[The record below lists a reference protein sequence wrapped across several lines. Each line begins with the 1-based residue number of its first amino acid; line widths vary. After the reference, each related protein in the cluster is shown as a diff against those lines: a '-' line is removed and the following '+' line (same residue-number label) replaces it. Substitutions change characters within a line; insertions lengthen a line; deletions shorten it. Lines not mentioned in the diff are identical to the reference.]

1 MIYYF
6 HKIKVTIQQ
15 NMPVGKVNLANI
27 CQACYNSVMD
37 HQEFIDSIVENFIGG
52 ICAFEV
58 DADTHQIRPVYLNN
72 GVYRLLGGRKDAI
85 DQLFSNLRLSIIPDD
100 LPIFNQGLN
109 DILADDGSSTFE
121 FRIVNVDG
129 GLLWLRITGN
139 LYSRSGNTNIIS
151 TVITDCT
158 EQKEIQDELKRQSD
172 YMHLLMDTD
181 ITFDFN
187 CRTDVCVF
195 RHAPSDTISS
205 DSVIKGYLEKIPSSG
220 IHEEDVPA
228 YAKMFTSAMY
238 HAHRDSIEF
247 RSNALKKNSEE
258 YRWYRANIVS
268 IMGKE
273 GYVAHVIGHIIDI
286 HESKLKEIELQLRAD
301 HDGLTGLMNKK
312 ATEELIE
319 SLLPKY
325 DSDELTGALMIFDTD
340 NFKNVNDTFGH
351 STGDHVLATIGEI
364 IRENFKGMDV
374 TGRIGGDE
382 FMVFA
387 NDVGSAV
394 NASRLAERI
403 ETQVQQAFEGDPLEG
418 HVSLSIG
425 IAMCPAAGKD
435 FSTLYKHADDALY
448 YVKEHGKAGWRLYRS
463 EK

>member
-1 MIYYF
+1 ME
-6 HKIKVTIQQ
+6 Q
-15 NMPVGKVNLANI
+15 
-27 CQACYNSVMD
+27 
-37 HQEFIDSIVENFIGG
+37 QEFIDSIVENFIGG

-58 DADTHQIRPVYLNN
+58 DSKSRQMRPVYLNN
-72 GVYRLLGGRKDAI
+72 GIYRLLGGRKDAI
-85 DQLFSNLRLSIIPDD
+85 DQLFQHLRLSIIPDD
-100 LPIFNQGLN
+100 LPIFDQGIN
-109 DILADDGSSTFE
+109 DILADDGSATFE

-129 GLLWLRITGN
+129 GLLWLRVTGN
-139 LYSRSGNTNIIS
+139 LYSRKGDLNIIS

-158 EQKEIQDELKRQSD
+158 EQKEIEEELKRQSD

-195 RHAPSDTISS
+195 RHAPSDTMAR
-205 DSVIKGYLEKIPSSG
+205 DSVVREYLEKIPSCG
-220 IHEEDVPA
+220 LHPDDVAA
-228 YAKMFTSAMY
+228 YARMFTSAMY

-247 RSNALKKNSEE
+247 RSKGLFETHCPGE
-258 YRWYRANIVS
+258 DYRWYRADIVS

-273 GYVAHVIGHIIDI
+273 GYVAHVIGHIVDI
-286 HESKLKEIELQLRAD
+286 HENKLKEIELQLRAD

-319 SLLPKY
+319 SLLPRY
-325 DSDELTGALMIFDTD
+325 EDHTITGALMIFDTD
-340 NFKNVNDTFGH
+340 NFKGVNDNFGH
-351 STGDHVLATIGEI
+351 SMGDHVLSTIGEI

-403 ETQVQQAFEGDPLEG
+403 EYQVQHAFDGEPVEGR
-418 HVSLSIG
+418 VSLSIG
-425 IAMCPAAGKD
+425 IAMCPSAGND
-435 FSTLYKHADDALY
+435 FPTLYKHADEALY
-448 YVKEHGKAGWRLYRS
+448 YMKEHGKAGWKLYRNA
-463 EK
+463 